1 MRIQRTNDIS
11 EILKCLPF
19 EREIRNK
26 GRDDQRESN
35 MLLFVQ
41 SQLNN
46 PLFGFFMAY
55 DDENNIIGYMVTIIS
70 LLPGAER
77 LHILRIYAK
86 QKELMKQFEEVLKEW
101 AKLFKVKSACMTVT
115 NAQMIKA
122 MKRKYG
128 YKVVS
133 VNMERRY
140 L

>member
-1 MRIQRTNDIS
+1 MQIRRIDDIQ
-11 EILKCLPF
+11 EVMKCLPF

-26 GRDDQRESN
+26 GRDDQRESK

-41 SQLNN
+41 SQLQN

-55 DDENNIIGYMVTIIS
+55 DDKGNVKGYIVTIIS
-70 LLPGAER
+70 LIPGVER
-77 LHILRIYAK
+77 LHVLRIYAK
-86 QKELMKQFEEVLKEW
+86 NGLMKEFEKVLEEWVKQFKIKIAVLT
-101 AKLFKVKSACMTVT
+101 LTDT
-115 NAQMIKA
+115 RMIKA
-122 MKRKYG
+122 MKRHYG

>member
-1 MRIQRTNDIS
+1 MKIERITDIQ
-11 EILKCLPF
+11 EVMKCLPF

-26 GRDDQRESN
+26 GRDDQRESK

-41 SQLNN
+41 SQLQN
-46 PLFGFFMAY
+46 PLFGYFMAY
-55 DDENNIIGYMVTIIS
+55 DDEGNVKGYVVTIIN
-70 LLPGAER
+70 PIQGMER

-86 QKELMKQFEEVLKEW
+86 NGLIKEFETVLKEW
-101 AKLFKVKSACMTVT
+101 VKQFKIKIASMTVT
-115 NAQMIKA
+115 DARMIKA
-122 MKRKYG
+122 IQKKYG